1 MRAALSGGEISPQDA
16 IDCLVE
22 ATASALG
29 LVERPVLAH
38 LFSVLPK
45 IGLAESD
52 VPDRMLSL
60 LAGRASAT
68 GALVE
73 VNEKWSCPSARTLRA
88 FAAAGVPLVAS
99 TDSHDAQDIGV
110 YDSVARTV
118 EAVFPGAA

>member
-1 MRAALSGGEISPQDA
+1 
-16 IDCLVE
+16 VE

-110 YDSVARTV
+110 YDSVARTA